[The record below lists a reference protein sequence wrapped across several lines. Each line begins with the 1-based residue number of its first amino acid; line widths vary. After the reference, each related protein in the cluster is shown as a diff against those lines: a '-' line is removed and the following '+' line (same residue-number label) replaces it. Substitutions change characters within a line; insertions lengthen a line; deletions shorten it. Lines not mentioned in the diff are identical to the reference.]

1 MPKWTNEQ
9 KLAIEKDNTNI
20 IVSAGAGSGK
30 TAVLTER
37 VINKLL
43 KGIKINELIILT
55 FTNAAAKEM
64 KDRIRAKI
72 SNYPEIKDN
81 LNYLDIAPITTFDSY
96 ALSLV
101 KKYHYLL
108 NVSSNVNIVDDS
120 IISIIKNDYLDEV
133 FNDKYREKDSKFIKL
148 INDFTI
154 KNDTALKKS
163 FLTIINKLSLKSDL
177 DSYLDNYINTYLND
191 NKIDEYIL
199 EYTNLI
205 YKEID
210 NIHDNLLLLEDSSY
224 SDYYTSIVNSLD
236 KLINSKTY
244 DEIRISIPSK
254 LPNRPRNSD
263 DIKEYKD
270 NIDNSLKIIKS
281 YLRFNNINDIKESFN
296 ITKDYL
302 ESIIDIIK
310 RFNNKLNEY
319 KINNDLYEFNDI
331 ELMAIKLLKENKEI
345 RDEIKYNTKEIL
357 VDEYQDTND
366 IQEEFINL
374 ISNNNIYMVG
384 DIKQSIYGF
393 RNANPN
399 IFKNKYDSYS
409 NNNNGIKIDLL
420 HNFRSRSEVLDSI
433 NKIFSL
439 IMTEDIGGA
448 DYKNSHQMIF
458 GNNSYLE
465 NRTNEN
471 YNLEILN
478 YNYEDKLFSPEEIEA
493 FIIAKDIKNKI
504 NNKYQVYDKKL
515 RDVTYKDF
523 CIIMDRGSSFPL
535 FKKVFE
541 YLNIPLTIYED
552 KELTSE
558 VDIMLIN
565 NIIGLILKISNN
577 NIDQDYKYYF
587 ISIMRSYLFSYDD
600 NKIFDIIS
608 NNSYKDTSIY
618 KKCINII
625 NKLDYLNSYELLLNI
640 IDEFDFYK
648 NTIKVGNIDD
658 SIIRINNLL
667 DISKNLSKLGYTIN
681 DFKEYLDKMINS
693 KSEIKYKDVLM
704 NSDSVKI
711 MNIHKSKGLEFPIC
725 YYSLLHKSF
734 NKDDIKDD
742 FIYDNKYGII
752 IPYYDNGVRDTI
764 LKDLVKNRYN
774 IDYISERLR
783 LLYVALTR
791 AKEKIIVVASLD
803 EEKKNP
809 LKYNSF
815 LDIFNSV
822 SNNLDE
828 YVNNINLDHVGVTK
842 DYLYGNA
849 KSKIESLT
857 DTKIKYNILEKDN
870 EIIDNKHASVVINK
884 LIDNDTYSKLKY
896 GTDIHK
902 IFEYEDFLTS
912 SNVYIKNLVKTFNI
926 NSNTKIYKEHEF
938 VMDNIHGIID
948 LILIDDN
955 NIKIVDY
962 KLKDINI
969 DKYKEQLNI
978 YYNYVNKVLNKDND
992 KKIRVYLYSI
1002 MDERIEE
1009 VL

>member
-1 MPKWTNEQ
+1 M
-9 KLAIEKDNTNI
+9 
-20 IVSAGAGSGK
+20 
-30 TAVLTER
+30 
-37 VINKLL
+37 
-43 KGIKINELIILT
+43 
-55 FTNAAAKEM
+55 
-64 KDRIRAKI
+64 
-72 SNYPEIKDN
+72 
-81 LNYLDIAPITTFDSY
+81 
-96 ALSLV
+96 
-101 KKYHYLL
+101 
-108 NVSSNVNIVDDS
+108 
-120 IISIIKNDYLDEV
+120 
-133 FNDKYREKDSKFIKL
+133 
-148 INDFTI
+148 
-154 KNDTALKKS
+154 
-163 FLTIINKLSLKSDL
+163 
-177 DSYLDNYINTYLND
+177 
-191 NKIDEYIL
+191 
-199 EYTNLI
+199 
-205 YKEID
+205 
-210 NIHDNLLLLEDSSY
+210 
-224 SDYYTSIVNSLD
+224 
-236 KLINSKTY
+236 
-244 DEIRISIPSK
+244 
-254 LPNRPRNSD
+254 
-263 DIKEYKD
+263 
-270 NIDNSLKIIKS
+270 
-281 YLRFNNINDIKESFN
+281 
-296 ITKDYL
+296 
-302 ESIIDIIK
+302 
-310 RFNNKLNEY
+310 NEY

-791 AKEKIIVVASLD
+791 AKEKIIVVTSLD

-955 NIKIVDY
+955 NIRIVDY

-969 DKYKEQLNI
+969 EKYKEQLNI
-978 YYNYVNKVLNKDND
+978 YYNYVKKVLNKDND